1 MAYKVS
7 MRIEIE
13 NLSVKLG
20 KREVLA
26 GINLDIESGLSVA
39 VVGKSG
45 VGKTTLLR
53 AIAGLIEPNIGSV
66 RIGSFAPEAYY
77 GSAKL
82 ALLFQE
88 AYLWQHLTVRQNL
101 ELLYRLHGR
110 SVDWSHIRMQLN
122 AVDLQNSESLYPFQL
137 SAGMKARAAI
147 ARALCLPPEVLLMDE
162 PFAALDPVRRAG
174 LNQRVQQSC
183 QSIGATMVWITH
195 DVVEAL
201 MFADRIVVVASPS
214 NIASFDTRGLPKA
227 NDPGNLPL
235 PTRDLRDCIIAAC
248 WGESV
253 SNDLRGLS

>member
-1 MAYKVS
+1 

-13 NLSVKLG
+13 NLSITLG
-20 KREVLA
+20 ECEVLA
-26 GINLDIESGLSVA
+26 GINLDIESGRSVA

-53 AIAGLIEPNIGSV
+53 AIAGLIVPTIGCI
-66 RIGSFAPEAYY
+66 RIGSSPPEAYY

-82 ALLFQE
+82 AFLFQQ

-101 ELLYRLHGR
+101 ELLYQLHGR
-110 SVDWSHIRMQLN
+110 PVDWPHICAQLD
-122 AVDLQNSESLYPFQL
+122 AVDLRDAESLYPFQL

-147 ARALCLPPEVLLMDE
+147 ARALCLPPQVLLMDE
-162 PFAALDPVRRAG
+162 PFAALDPVRRAD
-174 LNQRVQQSC
+174 LNQKVQQTC
-183 QSIGATMVWITH
+183 QAMGATTVWITH

-214 NIASFDTRGLPKA
+214 NVASFDTATLPIV

-235 PTRDLRDCIIAAC
+235 QTRDLRDRIIAAC
-248 WGESV
+248 WGESA
-253 SNDLRGLS
+253 SSALRSVG